1 MSESECDAT
10 AAGGARHAGSGSES
24 VSAPAQQGAA
34 GPAPQAEAR
43 ATGYSPSQPGSEAP
57 NPVYN
62 QPGAQAPS
70 QGVPGYAAQHQGYH
84 QPQYQPEHQ
93 PGYQSHPQQAA
104 HAPAGYGYPYPG
116 AALDGSMNTA
126 AYPGAYPPH
135 YYAGYSPLQAFA
147 GYPAGPM
154 PHQAMP
160 MAGHAAAPM
169 GGQAAAAMAGMS
181 MPGAPGAGAQAGAG
195 QGPGPQAG
203 MQQLFEELAE
213 GGNGLN
219 SLTRMLSLDDTEFW
233 KGALVGAAA
242 VLLLTNDQ
250 VQDAL
255 FKSGAKAKS
264 AVKSGADQLKG
275 RASTAS
281 GNEDDS

>member
-10 AAGGARHAGSGSES
+10 AAGGARHAGSGPES
-24 VSAPAQQGAA
+24 SSAPAQQAAA
-34 GPAPQAEAR
+34 GPAPQTEPR
-43 ATGYSPSQPGSEAP
+43 ATGYAPSQPGPGSP
-57 NPVYN
+57 NAVYK
-62 QPGAQAPS
+62 QPGAQAP
-70 QGVPGYAAQHQGYH
+70 QGTPGYAAQHQGYD

-93 PGYQSHPQQAA
+93 PGYQSHPQQAT
-104 HAPAGYGYPYPG
+104 HAPAGYGYPYPR
-116 AALDGSMNTA
+116 AATDGSMNTA
-126 AYPGAYPPH
+126 AYPGTYPPH
-135 YYAGYSPLQAFA
+135 YYAGYPQYAGYYPSPAFA

-154 PHQAMP
+154 PNQPMP
-160 MAGHAAAPM
+160 MGGYAAAPM
-169 GGQAAAAMAGMS
+169 AGMP

>member
-1 MSESECDAT
+1 M
-10 AAGGARHAGSGSES
+10 
-24 VSAPAQQGAA
+24 P
-34 GPAPQAEAR
+34 
-43 ATGYSPSQPGSEAP
+43 
-57 NPVYN
+57 N
-62 QPGAQAPS
+62 QP
-70 QGVPGYAAQHQGYH
+70 
-84 QPQYQPEHQ
+84 
-93 PGYQSHPQQAA
+93 
-104 HAPAGYGYPYPG
+104 
-116 AALDGSMNTA
+116 
-126 AYPGAYPPH
+126 
-135 YYAGYSPLQAFA
+135 
-147 GYPAGPM
+147 
-154 PHQAMP
+154 MP
-160 MAGHAAAPM
+160 MGGYAAAPM
-169 GGQAAAAMAGMS
+169 AGMP